1 MTPRARVIAM
11 LAVAGCDPAP
21 LAIDQYPCPDT
32 GTQLTYASFGASYL
46 DANCNRCHSASAGAR
61 HGAPERYR
69 FDTLADVRAHAAR
82 IFVRAAG
89 PNTTMPPGPDDPPA
103 DERDRL
109 AEWLAC
115 GAP

>member
-1 MTPRARVIAM
+1 MLEPVSAVRTVQWRLAM
-11 LAVAGCDPAP
+11 RTVVV
-21 LAIDQYPCPDT
+21 
-32 GTQLTYASFGASYL
+32 
-46 DANCNRCHSASAGAR
+46 DAAAR
-61 HGAPERYR
+61 HGAPESFR
-69 FDTLADVRAHAAR
+69 FDSLAQVRAHAAR

-89 PNTTMPPGPDDPPA
+89 PNTTMPTGPDDPPA